1 MVNTITV
8 KARKLEGFLKAR
20 PLEHGAMDFQIVQVV
35 QELSTAGGVETVA
48 GELARV
54 FSRNNLPNL
63 VLASAVSKSF
73 QSTISQG
80 TTRIERVAPWLSL
93 IPTRGL
99 FRHLGRIVVVPIFT
113 LAATWAIKRR
123 YGNAVVI
130 SHGDS
135 LSGDVLVV
143 HAVNAQSLAEKRNA
157 GNWRWLLNPMHLWV
171 SLRDRFMIGGLRYRI
186 FIAISSRVTA
196 ELQQI
201 YSVPR
206 ARIREISNGIDLARF
221 SPCAERGAAIRREFN
236 IPDSAKL
243 LLFVGHEFQRKGLA
257 HAIQALQRL
266 SSDTHLLVVGSDNP
280 APYRK
285 LAPEVQDRVIFA
297 GARADLPALYSA
309 ADAFVLPTAYET
321 FSLVC
326 MEAMACGLPVFATAA
341 GGIEE
346 YLKDGSNGFQIRMDA
361 EDIASKLAATFA
373 DPALMSRLREGALA
387 TAASYSWDRIGQQYI
402 ELLKEIDAE
411 KRHKAEQPLALSA

>member
-1 MVNTITV
+1 
-8 KARKLEGFLKAR
+8 
-20 PLEHGAMDFQIVQVV
+20 MDFQIVQVV

-54 FSRNNLPNL
+54 FNRNGLPNV

-73 QSTISQG
+73 EG
-80 TTRIERVAPWLSL
+80 TTRVERIAPWLSL

-99 FRHLGRIVVVPIFT
+99 FRHLGRIIVVPIFT
-113 LAATWAIKRR
+113 LAATRAIRQR
-123 YGNAVVI
+123 YGSAVVI

-135 LSGDVLVV
+135 LTGDVLVV

-171 SLRDRFMIGGLRYRI
+171 SLRDRFMIGALRYRM
-186 FIAISSRVTA
+186 FVAVSSRVTA

-201 YSVPR
+201 YDVPSS
-206 ARIREISNGIDLARF
+206 RIRVISNGIDLARF
-221 SPCAERGAAIRREFN
+221 SRCAESGQAIRREFK
-236 IPDSAKL
+236 IPQDARL

-257 HAIQALQRL
+257 HVIAALERL
-266 SSDTHLLVVGSDNP
+266 GDDTRLLVVGSDNP
-280 APYRK
+280 ASYRK
-285 LAPEVQDRVIFA
+285 LAPKVQDRVIFT
-297 GARADLPALYSA
+297 GARSDLPALYSA

-326 MEAMACGLPVFATAA
+326 MEAMASGLPVFATAA

-346 YLKDGSNGFQIRMDA
+346 YLKDGVNGFQIRMDA
-361 EDIASKLAATFA
+361 DDIASKLAAAFA
-373 DPALMSRLREGALA
+373 DPALMNRLREGALA
-387 TAASYSWDRIGQQYI
+387 TARSYSWDRVGQQYI
-402 ELLKEIDAE
+402 ELLKQIDAE
-411 KRHKAEQPLALSA
+411 KRGADEQPLALSA